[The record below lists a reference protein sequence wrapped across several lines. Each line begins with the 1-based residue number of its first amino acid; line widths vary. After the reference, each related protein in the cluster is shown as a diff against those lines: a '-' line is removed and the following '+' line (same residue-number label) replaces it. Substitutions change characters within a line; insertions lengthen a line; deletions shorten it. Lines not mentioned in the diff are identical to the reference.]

1 MQWTLSRPQWFYC
14 SEAISPQDSTIM
26 KPPYHHS
33 MHCDYTLQHQPE
45 TKQSLHLQCEAHK
58 AKYCVYSSFQMQL
71 NFLADAVLLQHVS
84 GGSLVGVGVV
94 SEVTREQ
101 IFLLLPLDPRESAG
115 FGIPGW
121 RRTST
126 TLVFSLAVCCR
137 LLSPSQLRSNLRTED
152 LLKEAVKK

>member
-84 GGSLVGVGVV
+84 GAAWLGSVWSARSRGSRSSCCSHLIPESQQVL
-94 SEVTREQ
+94 E
-101 IFLLLPLDPRESAG
+101 FLGGDEPPQHLFSRWLSAADSWA
-115 FGIPGW
+115 PASW
-121 RRTST
+121 
-126 TLVFSLAVCCR
+126 
-137 LLSPSQLRSNLRTED
+137 D
-152 LLKEAVKK
+152 LI